1 MDQERLA
8 LLALHFIPG
17 LGDYTIRQLIAYCG
31 SAEQVF
37 RIPKGKLLKVPGIG
51 RAFVE
56 SFTAP
61 QAFKAAEKEIR
72 RAEEYKTEL
81 IFYNDKNYP
90 SRLKHAAD
98 SPTLLYAKGRI
109 DFESRKSIG
118 IVGTRK
124 CTEYGRRCT
133 AALIEGLAHHSPLIV
148 SGLAYGIDIHAHQEA
163 LRCKLQTIGVMG
175 SGIDIIYPY
184 AHRSTVINMQSHGGI
199 VTENPFSAKPDA
211 HNFPARNRII
221 AGLIDVLV
229 VVEAAERG
237 GALITADIANSYDRE
252 VTAFPGDVNK
262 SFSVGCNNL
271 IKANRAHLI
280 SSAADLERIM
290 NWDNNRD
297 DATAV
302 KAKPRITVSLDADEQ
317 VIVDC
322 LDTAGKALHIDELSW
337 RTSMPVARMA
347 TLLLTLELKAV
358 VRAAPGRMYTI
369 SC

>member
-37 RIPKGKLLKVPGIG
+37 RIPRGRLLRVPGIG
-51 RAFVE
+51 RSTVQGF
-56 SFTAP
+56 SGS

-72 RAEEYKTEL
+72 KAEQQSVEL
-81 IFYNDKNYP
+81 IFYNDDRYP
-90 SRLKHAAD
+90 ARLKHAPD
-98 SPTLLYAKGRI
+98 SPTLLYAKGNLN
-109 DFESRKSIG
+109 FETTRSIG

-124 CTEYGRRCT
+124 CTDYGRRCT
-133 AALIEGLAHHSPLIV
+133 TMLIEGLSHYQPLIV

-163 LRCKLQTIGVMG
+163 LRYNLQTVGVMG

-184 AHRSTVINMQSHGGI
+184 AHRTTVGLMQERGGI
-199 VTENPFSAKPDA
+199 LTENPFATKPDA

-252 VTAFPGDVNK
+252 VMAYPGDVNK

-271 IKANRAHLI
+271 IKSNRAHLI
-280 SSAADLERIM
+280 SSAQDLERIM
-290 NWDNNRD
+290 NWDEGTSAPA
-297 DATAV
+297 AT
-302 KAKPRITVSLDADEQ
+302 RRSITVELDADEQ
-317 VIVDC
+317 LIVHC
-322 LDTAGKALHIDELSW
+322 LEGAGKALHIDELSW
-337 RTSMPVARMA
+337 RTALPIARMA
-347 TLLLTLELKAV
+347 TLLLNLELKSV
-358 VRAAPGRMYTI
+358 VNAAPGRMYQI
-369 SC
+369 AG